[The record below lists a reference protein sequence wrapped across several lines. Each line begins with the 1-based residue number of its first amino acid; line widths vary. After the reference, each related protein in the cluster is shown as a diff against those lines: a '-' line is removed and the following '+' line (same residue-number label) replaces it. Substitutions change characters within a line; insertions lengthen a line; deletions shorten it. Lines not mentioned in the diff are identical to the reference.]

1 MNARFMRIGF
11 MMLNG
16 VKEKRHMTHLLVDL
30 ICFIIISGVKSVAP
44 ICCVIPPASWD
55 WTDVFLK

>member
-30 ICFIIISGVKSVAP
+30 ICFISRSIKQYLI
-44 ICCVIPPASWD
+44 
-55 WTDVFLK
+55 LKY